1 MPDEATEIQEAAQ
14 RPRRCTS
21 WRRDHAF
28 GNDLRQCV
36 RRLPFPTGAP
46 ARQPGDRWAL
56 PSGRG
61 ASEVAHEA
69 VSDLLNGRDD
79 EPESHDETA
88 AANGDS
94 MGNERGFRSYS
105 V

>member
-1 MPDEATEIQEAAQ
+1 M
-14 RPRRCTS
+14 
-21 WRRDHAF
+21 
-28 GNDLRQCV
+28 
-36 RRLPFPTGAP
+36 GAP
-46 ARQPGDRWAL
+46 ARQPADRWAL

-79 EPESHDETA
+79 EPKSHDRETGHKTA

-94 MGNERGFRSYS
+94 KGKMREDLVVTAYERHHYRRCL
-105 V
+105 